1 MTCPQK
7 STVFGEK
14 LDARQRCGHQP
25 EVSDSRHCCSI
36 QLQRITQKMKS
47 AGVIGLLILA
57 ALFWTRSAARA
68 DEAEYQRIRQQM
80 SKLAPLV
87 GKWNVAATFHRKD
100 GVTEQVGT
108 WSVSSILDDTYLEFQ
123 TERHTKDTPNRSAKV
138 FWYITFNPK
147 TNQYEITYFYNRW
160 ASQRVTETG
169 EYDDPA
175 REFKTRGYIP
185 LEDGVNDETVRAIFS
200 LKDPNKIVYTH
211 YSMRSPAE
219 TCQRIDLEMV
229 LTHIQ

>member
-1 MTCPQK
+1 MT
-7 STVFGEK
+7 SVRV
-14 LDARQRCGHQP
+14 L
-25 EVSDSRHCCSI
+25 
-36 QLQRITQKMKS
+36 
-47 AGVIGLLILA
+47 GLLILA
-57 ALFWTRSAARA
+57 ASFSTRPAVHA
-68 DEAEYQRIRQQM
+68 DEAKYQRIRQQM

-100 GVTEQVGT
+100 GVIEQVGT
-108 WSVSSILDDTYLEFQ
+108 WLVSPILDDTYLEFQ

-175 REFKTRGYIP
+175 REFRTRGYIP
-185 LEDGVNDETVRAIFS
+185 IEDGVNDETVRAIFS

-229 LTHIQ
+229 LTHVQ